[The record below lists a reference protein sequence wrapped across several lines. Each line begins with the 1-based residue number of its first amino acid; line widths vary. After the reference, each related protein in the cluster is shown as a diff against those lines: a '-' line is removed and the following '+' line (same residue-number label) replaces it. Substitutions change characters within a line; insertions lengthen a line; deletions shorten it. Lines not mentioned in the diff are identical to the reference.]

1 MNVYIGG
8 FMYMQ
13 EVTVP
18 DEVLKK
24 VESVNRRWRVI
35 DYVLTNS
42 QMLQKEVN
50 NGKIQKHRH
59 L

>member
-1 MNVYIGG
+1 
-8 FMYMQ
+8 MYMQ
-13 EVTVP
+13 EVSVP